1 MRKILVFLMLMM
13 AMGMVFATDDVVG
26 IKEGAVAGGGGAYI
40 PVTLSLS
47 NEDVGQVI
55 IGFATHAVDSAASQA
70 DGKKEKAT
78 LEGNPTTGVASL
90 STADKDSTYVFW
102 QIQSSEGMKVELSTN
117 ALTYTE
123 GDQDYTID
131 WKITNASDLSALI
144 DGTKGTY
151 APYPLYTHE
160 PNGSFL
166 ADFDSVKL
174 GMETV
179 NYTDD
184 LKAGNLKPGAYTA
197 NLVVKITAV
206 GAEG

>member
-1 MRKILVFLMLMM
+1 MRKILVLLMLMM
-13 AMGMVFATDDVVG
+13 AMGMVFAADVVG
-26 IKEGAVAGGGGAYI
+26 IKEEAVAGGDGAYI
-40 PVTLSLS
+40 PVTLSLT
-47 NEDVGQVI
+47 NDDVGQVV
-55 IGFATHAVDSAASQA
+55 IGFADQAVSTADSQA
-70 DGKKEKAT
+70 EHKKESAT

-90 STADKDSTYVFW
+90 SATDQETYVFW
-102 QIQSSEGMKVELSTN
+102 QIQSSEGMKVELLTT
-117 ALTYTE
+117 ALTLTE

-131 WKITNASDLSALI
+131 WKITDASDSSALI
-144 DGTKGTY
+144 DGTNGTY
-151 APYPLYTHE
+151 NSYTLYEHK
-160 PNGSFL
+160 PKGMFK

-206 GAEG
+206 GVGG